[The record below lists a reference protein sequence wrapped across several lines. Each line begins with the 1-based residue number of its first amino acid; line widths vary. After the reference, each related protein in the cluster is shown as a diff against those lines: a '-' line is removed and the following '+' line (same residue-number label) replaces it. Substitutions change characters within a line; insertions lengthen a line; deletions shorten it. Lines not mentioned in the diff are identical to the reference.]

1 MNWKRQ
7 PQARITFTKAAR
19 TQLLAIARY
28 VQHEFGQTV
37 SERVMSNLAS
47 ATDTLSRFWYLGMVI
62 DQNPRYRKMPIG
74 GRNTFVYRIDAKS
87 KPPRIVVVA
96 VYVAGQNVDYSKM
109 RD

>member
-1 MNWKRQ
+1 
-7 PQARITFTKAAR
+7 
-19 TQLLAIARY
+19 
-28 VQHEFGQTV
+28 
-37 SERVMSNLAS
+37 
-47 ATDTLSRFWYLGMVI
+47 
-62 DQNPRYRKMPIG
+62 MPIG